1 VLEVKRV
8 YERTPFAREWL
19 KSARE
24 QQARGDVFS
33 AYFSAY
39 VALAVCCAQ
48 IRGDRNEK
56 VTVDDRHDE
65 TLEKEAI
72 EAAFK
77 YKCREISDFLDSDH
91 GKRLT
96 AAIWQREIL
105 ENKDARIIGAG
116 TSQQLKEAALTLSKF
131 FNPSR
136 FGSLSPSEQGQQ
148 AQELTVVFRKV
159 RNRLFHGGKIN
170 DPNGTDA
177 DLLVKLNPLLIEIV
191 EILQQH

>member
-1 VLEVKRV
+1 MLEVKRV
-8 YERTPFAREWL
+8 YERTPFARQWL

-56 VTVDDRHDE
+56 VTVDDRRDE
-65 TLEKEAI
+65 TLERDAI

-77 YKCREISDFLDSDH
+77 FKSREIAEFLDSDY
-91 GKRLT
+91 GKRLK

-105 ENKDARIIGAG
+105 ESKDARIIGPG
-116 TSQQLKEAALTLSKF
+116 TSEELKRAALRLSGF

-136 FGSLSPSEQGQQ
+136 FDLLSPSEQGQQ

-159 RNRLFHGGKIN
+159 RNRLFHGGKMN

-177 DLLVKLNPLLIEIV
+177 DLLAKLNPLLIEIV
-191 EILQQH
+191 EILQKH

>member
-1 VLEVKRV
+1 MLEVKRV

-19 KSARE
+19 RSARD

-39 VALAVCCAQ
+39 VALTVCCAQ

-56 VTVDDRHDE
+56 VTLDDHHDE
-65 TLEKEAI
+65 TLEKDAI

-77 YKCREISDFLDSDH
+77 YKFREISDFLDSDH

-96 AAIWQREIL
+96 SAIWQREIL
-105 ENKDARIIGAG
+105 ENKDARIIGPG
-116 TSQQLKEAALTLSKF
+116 TSEELKQAALRLSKF
-131 FNPSR
+131 FSPSR
-136 FGSLSPSEQGQQ
+136 FEPLSPSEQVEQ

-159 RNRLFHGGKIN
+159 RNRLFHGGKMN
-170 DPNGTDA
+170 DPNGSDA
-177 DLLVKLNPLLIEIV
+177 DLLGKLNPLLIEIV
-191 EILQQH
+191 EILQKH

>member
-1 VLEVKRV
+1 MLEIKRV

-19 KSARE
+19 RSARD
-24 QQARGDVFS
+24 QQARGEVFS

-39 VALAVCCAQ
+39 VALTVCCAQ

-56 VTVDDRHDE
+56 VTLDDQHDE
-65 TLEKEAI
+65 NLEKDAI

-77 YKCREISDFLDSDH
+77 FKYREISDFLDGEH

-105 ENKDARIIGAG
+105 ENKDARIIGPG
-116 TSQQLKEAALTLSKF
+116 TSEELKQAALRLSKF
-131 FNPSR
+131 FSPSR
-136 FGSLSPSEQGQQ
+136 FEPLSPSEQAEQ

-159 RNRLFHGGKIN
+159 RNRLFHGGKMN
-170 DPNGTDA
+170 DPNGSDA
-177 DLLVKLNPLLIEIV
+177 DLLGKLNPLLIEIV
-191 EILQQH
+191 EILQKH

>member
-1 VLEVKRV
+1 MLEVKRV

-19 KSARE
+19 RSARD
-24 QQARGDVFS
+24 QQGRGDVFS

-39 VALAVCCAQ
+39 VALVVCCAQ
-48 IRGDRNEK
+48 IRGDLNGK
-56 VTVDDRHDE
+56 VTVDDRHEE
-65 TLEKEAI
+65 TLERDAI

-77 YKCREISDFLDSDH
+77 FRSGEIAGFLDSGQ
-91 GKRLT
+91 GKRLK

-105 ENKDARIIGAG
+105 ESEDARIIGPG
-116 TSQQLKEAALTLSKF
+116 TSEELKQAALRLSKF

-136 FGSLSPSEQGQQ
+136 SDSLSPSEQVEQ

-159 RNRLFHGGKIN
+159 RNRLFHGGKMN

-177 DLLVKLNPLLIEIV
+177 DLLSKLNPLLIEIV
-191 EILQQH
+191 EILQRH

>member
-1 VLEVKRV
+1 MLEVKRV

-19 KSARE
+19 RSARD

-39 VALAVCCAQ
+39 VALTVCCAQ

-56 VTVDDRHDE
+56 VTLDDRHDE
-65 TLEKEAI
+65 TLEKDAI

-77 YKCREISDFLDSDH
+77 YKHREISDFLDGEH

-105 ENKDARIIGAG
+105 ENKDARIIGPG
-116 TSQQLKEAALTLSKF
+116 TSEELKQAALRLSKF
-131 FNPSR
+131 FSPSR
-136 FGSLSPSEQGQQ
+136 FEPLSPPELVEQ

-159 RNRLFHGGKIN
+159 RNRLFHGGKMN
-170 DPNGTDA
+170 DPNGSDA
-177 DLLVKLNPLLIEIV
+177 DLLGKLNPLLIEIV